1 VKRATVENDLQPDYC
16 PIGFDM
22 LNHTRALILVLLASC
37 LPLAACSSSSG
48 GGAAPAGGRAGGR
61 GGGGPVPIV
70 STRVQQKPMPVT
82 LSAVGSVETIASVQV
97 HAQVT
102 GQLGEV
108 KFVEGQDV
116 EKAQPLFSIDPRPFD
131 AALQQAQA
139 VLERDTA
146 TWQNAQAQQA
156 RLDSLFGRGL
166 VSQDQYEAQR
176 ASAAALAATV
186 AADKAAIDSARI
198 NLQLTRIAAPI
209 SGRTGSLGAH
219 AGDLIRANDTAA
231 LVVINQL
238 SPIYVAFSVP
248 GLYLSKV
255 RRYQGE
261 RSLQVSAVIPP
272 GADQSATAAPG
283 QAPAVI
289 TAQER
294 GKVTFIDNAVDPT
307 TGTIRLKATFAN
319 ADRHL
324 WPGAFVQVVLDLTTD
339 PNALVVPAVA
349 VQTSQDGQ
357 YVYVVKEDRTVE
369 MRPVKVDRQQGDEM
383 VIASG
388 VSAGETVVTD
398 GHLRLTPGARVV
410 ERGDAGA
417 DPGRAGGR
425 AGRGA
430 QGGQGRQG
438 SR

>member
-1 VKRATVENDLQPDYC
+1 
-16 PIGFDM
+16 M
-22 LNHTRALILVLLASC
+22 LNHTRRFVIMLLASC
-37 LPLAACSSSSG
+37 LPLAACSSSSDT

-70 STRVQQKPMPVT
+70 STRVLQKPMPVT
-82 LSAVGSVETIASVQV
+82 LSAVGAVESIASVQI

-102 GQLGEV
+102 GQLSDIT
-108 KFVEGQDV
+108 FVEGQDV
-116 EKAQPLFSIDPRPFD
+116 EKGQPLFSIDSRPFD
-131 AALQQAQA
+131 AALQQAEA
-139 VLERDTA
+139 VAARDTA

-156 RLDSLFGRGL
+156 RLDSLFTRGL
-166 VSQDQYEAQR
+166 VSRDQYEAQR

-186 AADKAAIDSARI
+186 AADKAAIDTAHL
-198 NLQLTRIAAPI
+198 NLQFTRITAPM

-219 AGDLIRANDTAA
+219 VGDLIRANDTSA

-238 SPIYVAFSVP
+238 SPVYVAFSVP

-261 RSLQVSAVIPP
+261 RPLQVSAVIPP
-272 GADQSATAAPG
+272 GADQSAMAAPG
-283 QAPAVI
+283 QAPAAI
-289 TAQER
+289 TAQQR
-294 GKVTFIDNAVDPT
+294 GTVTFIDNTVDPT

-339 PNALVVPAVA
+339 PNAVVVPAVA

-357 YVYVVKEDRTVE
+357 YVYVVKTDRTVE

-388 VSAGETVVTD
+388 VSAGEIVVTD

-410 ERGDAGA
+410 ERGDAAA
-417 DPGRAGGR
+417 DRGQTGTR

-430 QGGQGRQG
+430 QGDR
-438 SR
+438 

>member
-1 VKRATVENDLQPDYC
+1 
-16 PIGFDM
+16 M
-22 LNHTRALILVLLASC
+22 LNHIRHLVIVLLASC
-37 LPLAACSSSSG
+37 LPLAACSSSSDT
-48 GGAAPAGGRAGGR
+48 GGAASAGGRAGGR
-61 GGGGPVPIV
+61 GGGPVPIV
-70 STRVQQKPMPVT
+70 STRVLQQSMPVT
-82 LSAVGSVETIASVQV
+82 LSAVGAVETIASVQI

-102 GQLGEV
+102 GQLSEV
-108 KFVEGQDV
+108 TFVEGQDV
-116 EKAQPLFSIDPRPFD
+116 EKGQPLFSIDSRPFD

-139 VLERDTA
+139 VAERDTA

-156 RLDSLFGRGL
+156 RLDNLFNRGL
-166 VSQDQYEAQR
+166 VSRDQYEAQR

-186 AADKAAIDSARI
+186 AADKAAIDSARL
-198 NLQLTRIAAPI
+198 NLQFTRITAPI

-219 AGDLIRANDTAA
+219 AGDLIRANDTSA

-238 SPIYVAFSVP
+238 SPVYVAFSVP
-248 GLYLSKV
+248 GLSLSKV

-261 RSLQVSAVIPP
+261 RPLQVSAVIPP
-272 GADQSATAAPG
+272 GADQSATVAPG

-289 TAQER
+289 TARER
-294 GKVTFIDNAVDPT
+294 GTVTFIDNTVDPT

-339 PNALVVPAVA
+339 ANALVIPAVA

-369 MRPVKVDRQQGDEM
+369 MRPVKVDRQQGDQM

-398 GHLRLTPGARVV
+398 GHLRLTPGAHVV
-410 ERGDAGA
+410 ERGDAAAERGQAGA
-417 DPGRAGGR
+417 R

-430 QGGQGRQG
+430 QGGR
-438 SR
+438 

>member
-1 VKRATVENDLQPDYC
+1 
-16 PIGFDM
+16 
-22 LNHTRALILVLLASC
+22 
-37 LPLAACSSSSG
+37 
-48 GGAAPAGGRAGGR
+48 
-61 GGGGPVPIV
+61 VPIV

-102 GQLGEV
+102 GQLGEI

-116 EKAQPLFSIDPRPFD
+116 EKGQPLFSIDPRPFD

-139 VLERDTA
+139 VAERDTA

-166 VSQDQYEAQR
+166 VSRDQYEAQR

-186 AADKAAIDSARI
+186 AADKAAVDSARL

-219 AGDLIRANDTAA
+219 AGDLIRANDTSA

-238 SPIYVAFSVP
+238 SPVYVAFSVP
-248 GLYLSKV
+248 GLYLSKI

-261 RSLQVSAVIPP
+261 RPLQVSAVAPP
-272 GADQSATAAPG
+272 GADQTATM
-283 QAPAVI
+283 APAAI

-294 GKVTFIDNAVDPT
+294 GTVTFIDNAVDPT

-319 ADRHL
+319 TDRHL

-369 MRPVKVDRQQGDEM
+369 MRPVRVDRQQGDEM

-410 ERGDAGA
+410 ERGGAAA